1 MSFFAKVMSVFV
13 ASPGDTSDERD
24 AVEAAIRSWNSD
36 YCLSKGIILLPL
48 RWELDATPRLGSGS
62 AQDGINR
69 ELVDRADIIV
79 AMFKNRLGK
88 PTSNGLSGT
97 AEEIEKGIE
106 RGLHTHVFF
115 SAGSFP
121 RNVDPAQVG
130 ALQGFR
136 ARLESAGII
145 GEYMSPE
152 DLASKARSALAR
164 DVEQEL
170 QRGVGDYGN
179 PDDPGPGGPGWPAII
194 VPYITYNILGN
205 FSLDLRNSG
214 RTLAED
220 VEIAV
225 DPIGDGSL
233 PDFLEPLTVK
243 RIYPGDSVG
252 FVFPRSTEMASSI
265 KVRCFWKTLDQHFK
279 STKILQLS
287 LE

>member
-1 MSFFAKVMSVFV
+1 MPFFAKVMSVFV

-24 AVEAAIRSWNSD
+24 AIEAAIRSWNSD

-48 RWELDATPRLGSGS
+48 RWELDATPQLGSGS
-62 AQDGINR
+62 AQDSINR

-106 RGLHTHVFF
+106 RGLYTHVFF

-121 RNVDPAQVG
+121 RNVDPAQVA

-170 QRGVGDYGN
+170 QRKVGDYLS
-179 PDDPGPGGPGWPAII
+179 PDDTEQGGPGWPARI
-194 VPYITYNILGN
+194 VPYIADNILGN
-205 FSLDLRNSG
+205 LSLGLRNSG

-220 VEIAV
+220 VEILV
-225 DPIGDGSL
+225 EPIGDGS
-233 PDFLEPLTVK
+233 PPGFLEPLIAE
-243 RIYPGDSVG
+243 RIHPGDSVH
-252 FVFPRSTEMASSI
+252 FTFPRSMGMAPSI
-265 KVRCFWKTLDQHFK
+265 KVRCFWKALDQHFK
-279 STKILQLS
+279 SVDILQLY
-287 LE
+287 